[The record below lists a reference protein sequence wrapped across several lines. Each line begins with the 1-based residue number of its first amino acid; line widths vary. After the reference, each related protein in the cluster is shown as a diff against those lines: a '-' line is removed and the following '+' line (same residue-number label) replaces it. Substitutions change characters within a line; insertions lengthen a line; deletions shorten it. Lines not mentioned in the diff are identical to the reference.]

1 MPISNLA
8 KVFGPTVVGYSK
20 AEPDYTEILGETVI
34 QQTVSF
40 LKAFRILKTKNSI
53 LKQKI

>member
-40 LKAFRILKTKNSI
+40 PKHSEYW
-53 LKQKI
+53 KQRTQF